1 MKYSIPVYRLDKLI
15 KRIESYNKKAVKYKV
30 QSISYT
36 ISDAYDVNLYPD
48 NAKDIFGE
56 PVTRVVSFKDI
67 DINLDILTPIKGYQ
81 FLASVEHSPNGNIL
95 ISRMPGIEI
104 PKKYRISADHC
115 DHCGIARYRKTTY
128 IVYNEKSKKYV
139 QVGSTCIKDYL
150 GINVGLVAAR
160 FGIVNLFNDA
170 ISREYTG
177 EFRGIETFNLKSFLA
192 VTCRVI
198 ELDGFVSGKV
208 AWEQGKQSTGNTVLD
223 VLCTRKPDEWTLTRR
238 QVTEDNKALVQTV
251 QDWVLQQKPD
261 NDYMTNLITI
271 FKNGYVSYKTANIAA
286 SAIFCY
292 KKAHNELNKKKWDLK
307 KSQYIGKVGDVIK
320 EKVEF
325 LGDYTTESRFGV
337 MFINRF
343 ITMDGNLITWF
354 TSKRD
359 TFDVGNV
366 YDMVAKVK
374 QYNEWKEMKTTI
386 VKNAKVK

>member
-1 MKYSIPVYRLDKLI
+1 MV
-15 KRIESYNKKAVKYKV
+15 
-30 QSISYT
+30 
-36 ISDAYDVNLYPD
+36 
-48 NAKDIFGE
+48 
-56 PVTRVVSFKDI
+56 
-67 DINLDILTPIKGYQ
+67 
-81 FLASVEHSPNGNIL
+81 AS
-95 ISRMPGIEI
+95 
-104 PKKYRISADHC
+104 
-115 DHCGIARYRKTTY
+115 
-128 IVYNEKSKKYV
+128 
-139 QVGSTCIKDYL
+139 
-150 GINVGLVAAR
+150 R
-160 FGIVNLFNDA
+160 FEIVNLFINE
-170 ISREYTG
+170 STREYTG
-177 EFRGIETFNLKSFLA
+177 ERGIETLDLKSFLA

-198 ELDGFVSGKV
+198 DLDGFVSGKV
-208 AWEQGKQSTGNTVLD
+208 AWEQGKQSTGSVVLD
-223 VLCTRKPDEWTLTRR
+223 VLCTLKPDEWILTRR
-238 QVTEDNKALVQTV
+238 QVTDENKTLVQTV

-271 FKNGYVSYKTANIAA
+271 FKNGYVSYKTANTAA

-366 YDMVAKVK
+366 YDMVARIKK
-374 QYNEWKEMKTTI
+374 YSEYREIKSTI